1 MAVDPVLRE
10 TIDALELPREGVKR
24 WIRKSM
30 QAYCLD
36 HGGRQYYAE
45 LMDLFEEILKEAED
59 SS

>member
-1 MAVDPVLRE
+1 VLVE
-10 TIDALELPREGVKR
+10 TLDALEMPRQAVGK
-24 WIRKSM
+24 WLRKSR

-45 LMDLFEEILKEAED
+45 LMDLFDEVLKEVEN